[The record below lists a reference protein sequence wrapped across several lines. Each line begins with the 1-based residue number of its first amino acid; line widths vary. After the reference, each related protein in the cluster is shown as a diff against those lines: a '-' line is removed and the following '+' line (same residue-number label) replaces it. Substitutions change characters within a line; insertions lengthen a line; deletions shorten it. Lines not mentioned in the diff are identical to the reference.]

1 MIKLKCARVGEE
13 EFTLN
18 EKRQEVE
25 KRDFWSWENEQPT
38 VRLYPLSGKSFLKGN
53 KEKIKNPF
61 SKLELILTP

>member
-1 MIKLKCARVGEE
+1 MIKLKCASVGEE

-25 KRDFWSWENEQPT
+25 KDFWSWEKEHPT

-53 KEKIKNPF
+53 KEKIKYPF
-61 SKLELILTP
+61 SKLELY